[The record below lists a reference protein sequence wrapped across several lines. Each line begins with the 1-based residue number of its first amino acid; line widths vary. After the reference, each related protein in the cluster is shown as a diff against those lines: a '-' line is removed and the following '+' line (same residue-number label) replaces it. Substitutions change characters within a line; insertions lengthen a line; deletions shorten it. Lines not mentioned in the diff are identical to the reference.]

1 MERIAILA
9 GGGRLPLVL
18 ADSIANRGGHAHIV
32 GVRGEAGPEIE
43 AYPHTW
49 VTWGSVNAILTTLKR
64 ESNGTMMIAGTVSR
78 PDLKRLKPDFGVI
91 RYLPDVL
98 TMLKGGDDAVLTRLV
113 RFFEKQGLTVKGVG
127 DVAPELLA
135 EAGMAHGVAE
145 HARESGVAE
154 HARESGVAEHARESG
169 VAEHARESG
178 VAEHARE
185 SGVHVGDADM
195 TLGFAVLDA
204 VADLDIGQAIA
215 VENGAIL
222 AIEGAEGT
230 DRMLARIAMLP
241 GRDVAGGVVVKG
253 PKRGQDLRVDMPTV
267 GAETVKRLADARI
280 GTLVVVAG
288 KTLLL
293 NRADMLQQVEAR
305 HIVLRSVERDI
316 AATEVSNTRLRRA
329 ALLVTRSATMLG
341 RFSPNHAD
349 ARDARTAVEVTQ
361 RLAAFATGRAA
372 VVVRDHVLAVAAAEG
387 PVAMAVRVAALRQWG
402 HKRRG
407 RGAAAFLFDPSRDD
421 ANELTSMIG
430 ALAGAGLAGVALV
443 RAPILGN
450 DPGIIPVTQIP
461 MSAVAAA
468 DQLRLFLIEI
478 DVDPSRSAI
487 EAA

>member
-18 ADSIANRGGHAHIV
+18 ADSIASRGGRAHIV
-32 GVRGEAGPEIE
+32 GVRGEAGSEIE

-78 PDLKRLKPDFGVI
+78 PDLRRLKPDFGVV

-98 TMLKGGDDAVLTRLV
+98 AMLKGGDDAVLTRLV
-113 RFFEKQGLTVKGVG
+113 RFFEKQGLVVKGVA

-135 EAGMAHGVAE
+135 EAGMV
-145 HARESGVAE
+145 SGVAPG
-154 HARESGVAEHARESG
+154 ASGETER
-169 VAEHARESG
+169 
-178 VAEHARE
+178 
-185 SGVHVGDADM
+185 ADDSDM
-195 TLGFAVLDA
+195 ALGFAVLDA

-215 VENGAIL
+215 VENGSVL
-222 AIEGAEGT
+222 AIEGVEGT
-230 DRMLARIAMLP
+230 DRMLARIATLAD
-241 GRDVAGGVVVKG
+241 RDVPGGVVVKG

-267 GAETVKRLADARI
+267 GAETIRHLADARI
-280 GTLVVVAG
+280 GSLVVVAG

-293 NRADMLQQVEAR
+293 NRADMLQQVADR
-305 HIVLRSVERDI
+305 RIVFRSVERDV
-316 AATEVSNTRLRRA
+316 AGAEGVNQPRLQRETLLATRPAS
-329 ALLVTRSATMLG
+329 MLG
-341 RFSPNHAD
+341 RFAPNNAD
-349 ARDARTAVEVTQ
+349 GRDARTAAEVTQ
-361 RLAAFATGRAA
+361 RLAVFATGAAA

-402 HKRRG
+402 HKRHG
-407 RGAAAFLFDPSRDD
+407 RGAAAFLFDSSRDD
-421 ANELTSMIG
+421 ANELTTMIE

-443 RAPILGN
+443 RAKMP
-450 DPGIIPVTQIP
+450 DPKTDKPKIEIP

-468 DQLRLFLIEI
+468 DRLRLFLIEI
-478 DVDPSRSAI
+478 DVDPPRSAI